1 MRPLF
6 PLLLIFGAHSA
17 SVSAAELLPIKINGL
32 EKDKALEQVVRRAV
46 ALPEAQGKGE
56 TVSEGRL
63 GYYVS
68 NINRLVEDSLE
79 PLGYYHP
86 IINSRLERDGS
97 RAQIIVDVVPG
108 EPVKVKLAKPA
119 VEKPVTAPK
128 AVVTENAKDSGGYSL
143 KGG

>member
-1 MRPLF
+1 MRLLF

-46 ALPEAQGKGE
+46 VLPEAQGKGE

-86 IINSRLERDGS
+86 IINSRMERDGS

-108 EPVKVKLAKPA
+108 EPVKVRDVALH
-119 VEKPVTAPK
+119 VDGDGG
-128 AVVTENAKDSGGYSL
+128 KDRFIGFWL
-143 KGG
+143 